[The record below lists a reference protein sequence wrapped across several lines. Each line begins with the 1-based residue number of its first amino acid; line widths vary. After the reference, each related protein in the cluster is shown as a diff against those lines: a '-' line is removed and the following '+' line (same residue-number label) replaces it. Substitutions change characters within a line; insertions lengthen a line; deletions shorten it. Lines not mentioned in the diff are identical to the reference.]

1 MCCKIQDANNMKS
14 LSKYITESLTTKNG
28 IDIPSDDIIPKLI
41 ELEKSR
47 RNFIMSKFARDGCMH
62 LSSSDFNKLGK
73 INLKDGV
80 IDYIKSQ
87 QYSDTIKDD
96 EIKYIDKHLPNCTTK
111 EAIQLFW
118 SNDLSAFE
126 NKFKNID
133 KHHLYTIVLPYFA
146 EVTYTIQY
154 TDGWSAYAEYML
166 LNKK

>member
-1 MCCKIQDANNMKS
+1 MKS
-14 LSKYITESLTTKNG
+14 FSKYITESLTTKNG
-28 IDIPSDDIIPKLI
+28 IDIPSDNIIPKLI
-41 ELEKSR
+41 KLEKSSR
-47 RNFIMSKFARDGCMH
+47 TFIMSRFAREGCIS
-62 LSSSDFNKLGK
+62 LLSSDFNKLGK

-87 QYSDTIKDD
+87 QYNENVKDD

-118 SNDLSAFE
+118 SNDLNAFE

-133 KHHLYTIVLPYFA
+133 KYYLYSIVLPYFA
-146 EVTYTIQY
+146 EVTHTTQY
-154 TDGWSAYAEYML
+154 TDGWRAYAEYML

>member
-1 MCCKIQDANNMKS
+1 MKS
-14 LSKYITESLTTKNG
+14 ISKYITESLTTKNG
-28 IDIPSDDIIPKLI
+28 IDIPSDDIIPKLV

-47 RNFIMSKFARDGCMH
+47 RTFIMSRFARESCIA

-87 QYSDTIKDD
+87 QYNENVKDD

-126 NKFKNID
+126 NKFKKIEE
-133 KHHLYTIVLPYFA
+133 KQKIRI
-146 EVTYTIQY
+146 IQKLKRRKNRE
-154 TDGWSAYAEYML
+154 SQQR
-166 LNKK
+166 